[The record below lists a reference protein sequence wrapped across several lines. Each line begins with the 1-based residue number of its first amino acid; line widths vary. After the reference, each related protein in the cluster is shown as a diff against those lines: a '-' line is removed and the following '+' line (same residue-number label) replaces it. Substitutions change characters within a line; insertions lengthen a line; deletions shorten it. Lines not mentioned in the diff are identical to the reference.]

1 MKTDH
6 PIQTCVLP
14 VSPKHDHAPRLAS
27 GFKPRPLIGKR
38 AELRKGQPGHTPEAA
53 GKGGRLRFLEY
64 FCKEEARRRGAPK
77 HVPEITIWR
86 SWWDY
91 PLSRT
96 STLCL
101 PTIPAAILHG
111 RYAPVREGDLVRRA
125 CGCPS
130 CEIGRGGGFP
140 ARFGQGR
147 RGDDT
152 RLPPAR
158 PGVSGFLSVERR
170 CGLLCAFGPRR
181 HLLGLAA

>member
-6 PIQTCVLP
+6 PIQTCVFP
-14 VSPKHDHAPRLAS
+14 VSPKHDRAPRLAS

-38 AELRKGQPGHTPEAA
+38 AELRKGQPGHTPETA

-101 PTIPAAILHG
+101 RFQRQFSTVDTLPCEKAIWCVEPAVVRRVRLAGAGASLPASAKAGGGTIPACRQLDRGLVASSRSNG
-111 RYAPVREGDLVRRA
+111 GAGCCAPSARA
-125 CGCPS
+125 AT
-130 CEIGRGGGFP
+130 F
-140 ARFGQGR
+140 
-147 RGDDT
+147 
-152 RLPPAR
+152 
-158 PGVSGFLSVERR
+158 
-170 CGLLCAFGPRR
+170 
-181 HLLGLAA
+181 